1 MTDAENVSRLKAVLH
16 DTDAL
21 VNAAFQVWAL
31 DTGVTDD
38 HVQRMA
44 GWADLEHLMLSGTL
58 VTDRCLT
65 AVATFDRLAGFDI
78 GGTAI
83 TSSGIVA
90 AKIPHAVQDLGL
102 FDIHLGEDAVRAIAS
117 LPKLRALNCNGCD
130 LSNNCLLRFL
140 QLPSLRS
147 IEGLGADMPDS
158 HAEEFTRARPSSCYD
173 WTRVFGRVATFAA
186 HPDTRHNQVVHA
198 EHGLPHF

>member
-1 MTDAENVSRLKAVLH
+1 
-16 DTDAL
+16 
-21 VNAAFQVWAL
+21 
-31 DTGVTDD
+31 
-38 HVQRMA
+38 MA

-58 VTDRCLT
+58 VTNRCLT
-65 AVATFDRLAGFDI
+65 AVATFDRLAGSDI

-117 LPKLRALNCNGCD
+117 LPKLRAYNCNGCD

-147 IEGLGADMPDS
+147 IEAYRCRYARFPRRRIYSCPSQFLATIGLGCLEGWQRSPP
-158 HAEEFTRARPSSCYD
+158 TRIRGITKSCTRSTACRIFEVVRCYSVPGD
-173 WTRVFGRVATFAA
+173 DRRSATAGHSLCEWELRLNRAPLTRV
-186 HPDTRHNQVVHA
+186 Q
-198 EHGLPHF
+198 